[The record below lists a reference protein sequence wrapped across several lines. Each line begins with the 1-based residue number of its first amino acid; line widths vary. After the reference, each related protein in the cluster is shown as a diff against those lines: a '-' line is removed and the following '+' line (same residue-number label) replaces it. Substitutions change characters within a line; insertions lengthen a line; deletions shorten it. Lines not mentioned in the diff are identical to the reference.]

1 MDGVQT
7 PLVLFAERRFI
18 KMKKKGVAVL
28 ALCLLECILVC
39 GCASRENSGSEKAS
53 VPNVQEVVQEAE
65 SLAKGKQTKPSLKE
79 KGMELIERMDELS
92 ADEEYIKSMMS
103 GESGERKKVLKT
115 AVHKTKP
122 QAVYQVTFQ
131 GGNTLFDIMEE
142 EGVSIGDMSKK
153 TREALAKKSVAGL
166 TNMFQSSSA
175 EYLALSAVCMVE
187 HCFVSQ
193 ELKEDMIYFY
203 IYKDACPAAVTFLK
217 GEDGAVY
224 AKAQYIFDEN
234 FDLDSEK
241 GQAVLRMM
249 GAKVKKL

>member
-7 PLVLFAERRFI
+7 SLVLFAERRFI
-18 KMKKKGVAVL
+18 KVKKKGVAVL
-28 ALCLLECILVC
+28 VLCLMECILVC
-39 GCASRENSGSEKAS
+39 GCGSREKSGAEKAG

-65 SLAKGKQTKPSLKE
+65 PSAKGKQTKHSLKE
-79 KGMELIERMDELS
+79 KGMELIERMDELC
-92 ADEEYIKSMMS
+92 ADEEYIKSIMGS
-103 GESGERKKVLKT
+103 FSEQSKKRLKT

-131 GGNTLFDIMEE
+131 GGNTLFDMMEE
-142 EGVSIGDMSKK
+142 EGFSIGDMSKK
-153 TREALAKKSVAGL
+153 AKEALAKKSVAGL
-166 TNMFQSSSA
+166 TNMFQGGSA
-175 EYLALSAVCMVE
+175 EDLALSAVCMVE

-203 IYKDACPAAVTFLK
+203 IYKDACPVAVTFLK

-241 GQAVLRMM
+241 SQAVLGMM

>member
-1 MDGVQT
+1 MDGIQT
-7 PLVLFAERRFI
+7 SLVLFAERRFT

-28 ALCLLECILVC
+28 ALCLMECILVC
-39 GCASRENSGSEKAS
+39 GCGSRENSGAEKAS
-53 VPNVQEVVQEAE
+53 VPNVQEVVQETELLAE
-65 SLAKGKQTKPSLKE
+65 RKQTKLSLKE
-79 KGMELIERMDELS
+79 KGMELIEHMDELT

-103 GESGERKKVLKT
+103 GDSAERKKILKA

-131 GGNTLFDIMEE
+131 GGNTLFDIM
-142 EGVSIGDMSKK
+142 SKK
-153 TREALAKKSVAGL
+153 AKEALAKKSVAGL
-166 TNMFQSSSA
+166 TNMFQSSSI
-175 EYLALSAVCMVE
+175 ENLTLSSVCMVE
-187 HCFVSQ
+187 HCFVSH

-203 IYKDACPAAVTFLK
+203 IYKDACPVAVTFLK

-224 AKAQYIFDEN
+224 AKAQYIFDKD

-241 GQAVLRMM
+241 SQALLRMM